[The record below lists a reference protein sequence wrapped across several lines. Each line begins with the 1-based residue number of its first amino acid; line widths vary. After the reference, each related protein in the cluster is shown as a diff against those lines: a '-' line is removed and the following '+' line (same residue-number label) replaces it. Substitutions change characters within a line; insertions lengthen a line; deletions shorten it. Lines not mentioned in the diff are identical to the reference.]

1 MAPRQVY
8 HYTLPQS
15 PAYGS
20 VHGLAFAEQLLKA
33 ALAGKG
39 SSPARAEEAL
49 RVLEILD
56 AIYAS
61 AEQKGVMYL
70 DRSARSSALRYL
82 WSVAY

>member
-15 PAYGS
+15 PAYGG
-20 VHGLAFAEQLLKA
+20 VHGLAFVEQFLTA

-61 AEQKGVMYL
+61 AEQERV
-70 DRSARSSALRYL
+70 
-82 WSVAY
+82 V